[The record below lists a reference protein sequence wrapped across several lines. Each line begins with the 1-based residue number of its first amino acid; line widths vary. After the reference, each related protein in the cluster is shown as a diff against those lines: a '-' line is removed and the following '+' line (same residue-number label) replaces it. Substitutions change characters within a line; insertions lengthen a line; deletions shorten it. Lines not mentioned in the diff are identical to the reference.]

1 MAEVANE
8 MVVVSAMVAKK
19 VSAIIST
26 RAKDREIIL
35 AANSKLVR
43 LAEQAN
49 YSEIE
54 ITLQSEPRLDRII
67 FKISDA
73 NLPKGTFVGMEI
85 TATLSWARQ
94 LGL

>member
-8 MVVVSAMVAKK
+8 MVVTSAMVAEK

-43 LAEQAN
+43 LADQAN

-73 NLPKGTFVGMEI
+73 NLPKGTFIGMEI
-85 TATLSWARQ
+85 TAALSWARQ